1 MVSGVACCHEPM
13 VASTPGRSADI
24 HRVRATRD
32 DAVVTDEELA
42 EIEARLTA
50 ASPGPWTSF
59 VEGRDHQSGDDFI
72 RISES
77 DAEDDMYV
85 SRFGAS
91 GTRPASA
98 ADQDF
103 IAHARQDIPALIAEV
118 RRLRES
124 E

>member
-1 MVSGVACCHEPM
+1 M
-13 VASTPGRSADI
+13 
-24 HRVRATRD
+24 
-32 DAVVTDEELA
+32 TDEELA
-42 EIEARLTA
+42 EIEARVAA

-77 DAEDDMYV
+77 DGEDDMYV
-85 SRFGAS
+85 SRYGDS
-91 GTRPASA
+91 GSRPASH

-103 IAHARQDIPALIAEV
+103 IAHARQDVPTLIAEI
-118 RRLRES
+118 RRLRAS

>member
-1 MVSGVACCHEPM
+1 M
-13 VASTPGRSADI
+13 
-24 HRVRATRD
+24 
-32 DAVVTDEELA
+32 TDEELA
-42 EIEARLTA
+42 EIEARVAA

-85 SRFGAS
+85 SRFGGS
-91 GTRPASA
+91 GSRPAST

-103 IAHARQDIPALIAEV
+103 IAHARQDVPAMIAEI
-118 RRLRES
+118 RRLRAS

>member
-1 MVSGVACCHEPM
+1 MTE
-13 VASTPGRSADI
+13 
-24 HRVRATRD
+24 
-32 DAVVTDEELA
+32 EELA
-42 EIEARLTA
+42 QIEARANA

-72 RISES
+72 RISEL

-85 SRFGAS
+85 SRHGNAGS
-91 GTRPASA
+91 RPPST

-103 IAHARQDIPALIAEV
+103 IAHARQDVPALIAEI
-118 RRLRES
+118 RRLREV